1 MQYNCCRI
9 GYSMKLEDIHE
20 AWATDSKINPL
31 DLSGESLNTPKLHG
45 KYLKILS
52 EERLKLKKL
61 KASLSELTFAKT
73 EYFTG
78 KMDRE
83 ELAQRGWQPFSIK
96 LLRQDVPTY
105 MNADS
110 DIVKLNLQ
118 IGLQEEKVEV
128 LESILKT
135 IANRGFAIKSYI
147 DWKKFENG
155 LG

>member
-1 MQYNCCRI
+1 
-9 GYSMKLEDIHE
+9 MKLEEIHSTWTLD
-20 AWATDSKINPL
+20 AKINPL

-61 KASLSELTFAKT
+61 RSSKDELTLAKT
-73 EYFTG
+73 EYFMG
-78 KMDRE
+78 KMARE
-83 ELAQRGWQPFSIK
+83 DMQARGWEPFTMR
-96 LLRQDVPTY
+96 LLKQDVPTY
-105 MNADS
+105 MNADQ
-110 DIVKLNLQ
+110 DVIRLNLQ

-128 LESILKT
+128 LESIMKT
-135 IANRGFAIKSYI
+135 IANRGFQIKNYI

>member
-1 MQYNCCRI
+1 
-9 GYSMKLEDIHE
+9 MKLEEIHTT
-20 AWATDSKINPL
+20 WAQDAKINPL

-61 KASLSELTFAKT
+61 RSSKDELILAKT
-73 EYFTG
+73 EYFMG
-78 KMDRE
+78 KMARE
-83 ELAQRGWQPFSIK
+83 DMQAKGWEPFTMR
-96 LLRQDVPTY
+96 LLKQDVPTY
-105 MNADS
+105 MNADQ
-110 DIVKLNLQ
+110 DVIKLNLQ

-128 LESILKT
+128 LESIMKT
-135 IANRGFAIKSYI
+135 IANRGFQIKNYI

>member
-1 MQYNCCRI
+1 
-9 GYSMKLEDIHE
+9 MKLEEIHST
-20 AWATDSKINPL
+20 WALDAKINPL

-61 KASLSELTFAKT
+61 RSSKDELTLAKT
-73 EYFTG
+73 EYFMG
-78 KMDRE
+78 KMARE
-83 ELAQRGWQPFSIK
+83 DMQARGWEPFTMR
-96 LLRQDVPTY
+96 LLKQDVPTY
-105 MNADS
+105 MNADQ
-110 DIVKLNLQ
+110 DVIRLNLQ

-128 LESILKT
+128 LESIMKT
-135 IANRGFAIKSYI
+135 IANRGFQIKNYI

>member
-1 MQYNCCRI
+1 
-9 GYSMKLEDIHE
+9 MKLEEIHTT
-20 AWATDSKINPL
+20 WAQDAKINPL

-61 KASLSELTFAKT
+61 RSSKDELILAKT
-73 EYFTG
+73 EYFMG
-78 KMDRE
+78 KMARE
-83 ELAQRGWQPFSIK
+83 DMQARGWEPFTMR
-96 LLRQDVPTY
+96 LLKQDVPTY
-105 MNADS
+105 MNADQ
-110 DIVKLNLQ
+110 DVIKLNLQ

-128 LESILKT
+128 LESIMKT
-135 IANRGFAIKSYI
+135 IANRGFQIKNCI

>member
-1 MQYNCCRI
+1 
-9 GYSMKLEDIHE
+9 MKLDEIHST
-20 AWATDSKINPL
+20 WALDAKINPL

-61 KASLSELTFAKT
+61 RSSKDELTLAKT
-73 EYFTG
+73 EYFMG
-78 KMDRE
+78 KMARE
-83 ELAQRGWQPFSIK
+83 DMQAKGWEPFAMR
-96 LLRQDVPTY
+96 LLKQDVPTY
-105 MNADS
+105 MNADQ
-110 DIVKLNLQ
+110 DVIRLNLQ

-128 LESILKT
+128 LESIMKT
-135 IANRGFAIKSYI
+135 IANRGFQIKNYI

>member
-1 MQYNCCRI
+1 
-9 GYSMKLEDIHE
+9 MKLEEIHS
-20 AWATDSKINPL
+20 AWTLDAKINPL

-61 KASLSELTFAKT
+61 RSSKDELTLAKT
-73 EYFTG
+73 EYFMG
-78 KMDRE
+78 KMARE
-83 ELAQRGWQPFSIK
+83 DMQARGWEPFAMR
-96 LLRQDVPTY
+96 LLKQDVPTY
-105 MNADS
+105 MNADQ
-110 DIVKLNLQ
+110 DVIRLNLQ

-128 LESILKT
+128 LESIMKT
-135 IANRGFAIKSYI
+135 IANRGFQIKNYI

>member
-1 MQYNCCRI
+1 
-9 GYSMKLEDIHE
+9 MKLEDIHSE
-20 AWATDSKINPL
+20 WSKDSKINPL

-45 KYLKILS
+45 KYLKIMS
-52 EERLKLKKL
+52 DERLKLRKL
-61 KASLSELTFAKT
+61 KANLSELVLAKT

-83 ELAQRGWQPFSIK
+83 ELQRRGWEPFSMR
-96 LLRQDVPTY
+96 LLKQDVTAY
-105 MNADS
+105 LHADK
-110 DIVKLNLQ
+110 DVVQLNLQ
-118 IGLQEEKVEV
+118 IGLQEEKVDV

-135 IANRGFAIKSYI
+135 IANRGFQIKNYI

>member
-1 MQYNCCRI
+1 
-9 GYSMKLEDIHE
+9 MKLEEIHST
-20 AWATDSKINPL
+20 WALDAKINPL

-61 KASLSELTFAKT
+61 RSSKDELTLAKT
-73 EYFTG
+73 EYFMG
-78 KMDRE
+78 KMARE
-83 ELAQRGWQPFSIK
+83 DMQAKGWEPFTMR
-96 LLRQDVPTY
+96 LLKQDVPTY
-105 MNADS
+105 MNADQ
-110 DIVKLNLQ
+110 DVIRLNLQ

-128 LESILKT
+128 LESIMKT
-135 IANRGFAIKSYI
+135 IANRGFQIKNYI